1 MSAMMMPGR
10 PDKSWSS
17 QSTWK
22 LAGSPFGSGLAKKVE
37 MTNQEKDNEEI
48 DIADAADE
56 DNNGVETSDNGDIP
70 EAHNDDDSSNDDEIS
85 EPESSNKDKNETTD
99 EEGSIS
105 STESSSSGSSS
116 SSSSSDVTIKPKK
129 RRLVSPTTY
138 TPAFPNLPSGRA
150 WFARQAARGNPV
162 AQPTIPKGKRVSV
175 STARRKRKATPAR
188 KPHKE
193 PAEPV
198 RRSKRQKL
206 EAGPATSVNQ
216 QIDIAGSGR
225 GHIKRATKTS
235 SATASS
241 TSEVDESTSDQAS
254 LSPFEEDFSTTQ
266 PWMLPHDV
274 RYEMDQRRPI
284 DTSKAF
290 VGPFNTTPIVPL
302 VTPYNPPK
310 KGPLLMKDED
320 GRMVDLGM
328 YTGPIHRLAQDENG
342 KLYVVDGKKQENAKD
357 MEAGKEDQADFVKEE
372 NVENEK
378 EDGREDTR
386 DGEME
391 KCGDG
396 GRAEGARALR

>member
-1 MSAMMMPGR
+1 MPGR

-116 SSSSSDVTIKPKK
+116 SSSSSDATIKPKK

-150 WFARQAARGNPV
+150 WYARQAAKGNPV
-162 AQPTIPKGKRVSV
+162 AQPTVPKGKRVPTSE
-175 STARRKRKATPAR
+175 ARRKRKATPAR

-235 SATASS
+235 SGMSCFCYSIIIPHHNTHIHHPKHWPTVGKVTETLTSTPLTGTASS
-241 TSEVDESTSDQAS
+241 TSEVDETTSDQAS
-254 LSPFEEDFSTTQ
+254 SSPVEEDFSTTQ
-266 PWMLPHDV
+266 PWMQPHHI
-274 RYEMDQRRPI
+274 RYEMDQRRPF
-284 DTSKAF
+284 DRSTAF
-290 VGPFNTTPIVPL
+290 AGPFNTTPIVPR
-302 VTPYNPPK
+302 VTPYEPPK
-310 KGPLLMKDED
+310 RGPLLMKDED
-320 GRMVDLGM
+320 GRTVDLGM
-328 YTGPIHRLAQDENG
+328 YTVCITPLIPL
-342 KLYVVDGKKQENAKD
+342 
-357 MEAGKEDQADFVKEE
+357 M
-372 NVENEK
+372 
-378 EDGREDTR
+378 
-386 DGEME
+386 
-391 KCGDG
+391 
-396 GRAEGARALR
+396 